1 MYSVTSHDELVDS
14 SDWREDIDLFTHR
27 YMIEDI
33 ALGLAF
39 LVSVGDWAGVP
50 CPVASGLLAIGGA
63 AVGRDY
69 RATGRTWENIG
80 LASGSMEDIRT
91 LLDNG
96 LDG

>member
-27 YMIEDI
+27 YMLEDI

-50 CPVASGLLAIGGA
+50 CPVAAGLLAIGGA
-63 AVGRDY
+63 AIGRDF
-69 RATGRTWENIG
+69 RATGRTLENIG
-80 LASGSMEDIRT
+80 LAGMDRNGLRN
-91 LLDNG
+91 LLDEG
-96 LDG
+96 IA

>member
-27 YMIEDI
+27 YILEDI

-50 CPVASGLLAIGGA
+50 CPVAAGLLAIGGA
-63 AVGRDY
+63 VIGRDF
-69 RATGRTWENIG
+69 RATGRTLENIG
-80 LASGSMEDIRT
+80 LAGMDRNGLRN
-91 LLDNG
+91 LLDEG
-96 LDG
+96 IA